1 MSLDLKTKV
10 ATTSLAVQGVRMG
23 QSKDLSS
30 VRLSAGWFTAAAE
43 ALAKALLSLPRRTK
57 WVIAITCDALACV
70 FSVLVAFYLRL
81 SELPELTFGVWCALL
96 LAPVISLPVF
106 HLFGLHREVF
116 RHAGSQ
122 AMMLVTY
129 AVACAAL
136 PGFVVFTLI
145 TVPGVPRTVA
155 IIQPIIL
162 LLIMLLSRLAARE
175 WFGRSA
181 GITNVRGRVAIYGAG
196 TTGRQL
202 ALALSATQDMI
213 VSMFVDDDVTL
224 QGRTLNG
231 VTIKRPEEMIA
242 AIRSGIITDVL
253 LAMPS
258 ATRKRRNEI
267 IAGLRGLQVKVQT
280 IPDMLDLAK
289 GRISIKDV
297 RDLDIDDL
305 LGRAAVP
312 PEPDLLARTVAQQI
326 VMVTGAG
333 GSIGSELCRQILD
346 QQPAKLLLVEQNE
359 FALYQIHAELSSRSV
374 GEIEIIPLLAS
385 VRDRARI
392 DEILAAWQPHTIYH
406 AAAYKHVPLVEHN
419 VLDGVANNVFGTQVM
434 ADLAILHG
442 VAHFVL
448 ISTDKAVR
456 PTNIMGATKRLA
468 EMVLQ
473 MAARANPP
481 TCMSMVRFGN
491 VLNSSGSV
499 VPLFRRQID
508 EGGPITITHPE
519 ITRYFMTI
527 PEAAQL
533 VVQAAGLAQG
543 GEVFVL
549 DMGEPVKIWDL
560 ARNMILLSGLRPRD
574 ETNPDGD
581 IAIEVVGLRPGE
593 KLYEELLIG
602 NHPMPTA
609 HERIMKANEPLP
621 FTPAAFNKLMNDM
634 AALVQSRDVAGART
648 LLATLVTDYRLDKKI
663 VDWVHY
669 ERVAEMISGDLRP
682 NVVIQA

>member
-1 MSLDLKTKV
+1 MRQPGSLSRSPIATWATEVAEKV
-10 ATTSLAVQGVRMG
+10 
-23 QSKDLSS
+23 
-30 VRLSAGWFTAAAE
+30 SAR
-43 ALAKALLSLPRRTK
+43 LLSLPRRLK
-57 WVIAITCDALACV
+57 WIVAITCDALACV
-70 FSVLVAFYLRL
+70 FSVLLAFYLRL
-81 SELPELTFGVWCALL
+81 GEVPDFTPGVWGALL
-96 LAPVISLPVF
+96 SAPLVALPIF
-106 HLFGLHREVF
+106 QIFGLYRAVF
-116 RHAGSQ
+116 RHAGAQ
-122 AMMLVTY
+122 AMILIAY
-129 AVACAAL
+129 AVTCAAL
-136 PGFVVFTLI
+136 PGLVVFMFVV
-145 TVPGVPRTVA
+145 VPGVPRTVA

-162 LLIMLLSRLAARE
+162 LLILLLSRLAARE

-181 GITNVRGRVAIYGAG
+181 GVPQVRGRVAIYGAG

-202 ALALSATQDMI
+202 ALALSATHDMI
-213 VSMFVDDDVTL
+213 VSIFVDDAEAL

-231 VTIKRPEEMIA
+231 VPIRSPLEMMA

-267 IAGLRGLQVKVQT
+267 IAGLRQLPVKVQT

-289 GRISIKDV
+289 GRISIGDV

-305 LGRAAVP
+305 LSRQAVT
-312 PEPDLLARTVAQQI
+312 PDHELLARTVTSHV

-333 GSIGSELCRQILD
+333 GSIGSELCRQIIE
-346 QQPAKLLLVEQNE
+346 QQPVALLLVEQNE
-359 FALYQIHAELSSRSV
+359 FALYQIHAELERRAKGTV
-374 GEIEIIPLLAS
+374 EIVPLLAS

-392 DEILAAWQPHTIYH
+392 EEILLAWRPHSVFH

-419 VLDGVANNVFGTQVM
+419 VIDGVANNVFGTLVM
-434 ADLAILHG
+434 AELSSAHN

-456 PTNIMGATKRLA
+456 PTNVMGATKRLA

-473 MAARANPP
+473 MAAANQPG
-481 TCMSMVRFGN
+481 TCFSMVRFGN

-499 VPLFRRQID
+499 VPLFRRQIQ
-508 EGGPITITHPE
+508 EGGPITITHPD

-549 DMGEPVKIWDL
+549 DMGEPVRIYDL
-560 ARNMILLSGLRPRD
+560 ARNMIALSGFRPRD
-574 ETNPDGD
+574 EVNLDGD
-581 IAIEVVGLRPGE
+581 IDIEVVGLRPGE

-602 NHPMPTA
+602 NNPMPTG
-609 HERIMKANEPLP
+609 HERIMKANEPIA
-621 FTPAAFNKLMNDM
+621 FTPVEFNQLIEDM
-634 AALVQSRDVAGART
+634 VRLVEQRDVAGVRT
-648 LLATLVTDYRLDKKI
+648 LLVTLVNDYRAEPQI
-663 VDWVHY
+663 VDWVY
-669 ERVAEMISGDLRP
+669 GQMDAARQYAGTQDDAALPQVLM
-682 NVVIQA
+682 